1 MEKFYIVTNPE
12 FLANIK
18 AYKENVRRQ
27 NEFIK
32 EFYAKKDIYG
42 AGYFIHGTGSVNAP
56 FGEHDKKSINL
67 YIDSCPENEE
77 RFGSQLKK
85 ERVFSDGSRLRAF
98 RKNSAILKEFQD
110 LCIQKK
116 LVINLDFPME
126 GDYFKEL
133 LLGGYSVARFE
144 YEGKYYLK
152 IETDKKSITPI
163 SDGFDEIKG
172 SEFYAAKEVYLEQ
185 EE

>member
-1 MEKFYIVTNPE
+1 MGIVKSETQRR
-12 FLANIK
+12 AN
-18 AYKENVRRQ
+18 RLQR
-27 NEFIK
+27 
-32 EFYAKKDIYG
+32 
-42 AGYFIHGTGSVNAP
+42 
-56 FGEHDKKSINL
+56 
-67 YIDSCPENEE
+67 E
-77 RFGSQLKK
+77 RA
-85 ERVFSDGSRLRAF
+85 VAASDGSRLRAF

-126 GDYFKEL
+126 RDYFKEL

-144 YEGKYYLK
+144 YDGKYYLK